1 MPIELLRQLSEQ
13 SLPVTITDLADIDKL
28 RVLRA
33 AGQVACTMNAPGS
46 ADPFAR
52 VMAITKEGRAA
63 LALDDVRRRR
73 KRGPGDS
80 DAG

>member
-13 SLPVTITDLADIDKL
+13 SLPVTVEDLADIDKL

-33 AGQVACTMNAPGS
+33 AGLVACTMSAPEC
-46 ADPFAR
+46 AEPFAR

-63 LALDDVRRRR
+63 LAFEDLRHRR
-73 KRGPGDS
+73 KQ
-80 DAG
+80 